1 MFHLLYHFFGIIWG
15 VKFFLHTVLAFLAAT
30 AALGA
35 TAPEKR
41 VTTPAKSAAT
51 PAKPAETPKKQ
62 LIPASEWKMIRQ
74 IAVNYDLS
82 NEATWLLAA
91 IRRHENGRPGLEFGV
106 GGPMDSGHKAHRYRD
121 GVKSFY
127 VQGYWAAGTIRKH
140 YTGDLT
146 AFGRRYNPPHAAKWT
161 TAVTSLIKRLKAENN
176 SKLPGEKP
184 AKKVISLP

>member
-1 MFHLLYHFFGIIWG
+1 MFQPIIPLFGIIGG
-15 VKFFLHTVLAFLAAT
+15 VKFFLYVVFALFAAV

-35 TAPEKR
+35 DIPKM
-41 VTTPAKSAAT
+41 PAQA
-51 PAKPAETPKKQ
+51 PKKP

-74 IAVNYDLS
+74 IAVNYDLDD
-82 NEATWLLAA
+82 EATWLLAA

-127 VQGYWAAGTIRKH
+127 VQGCWAAGTVRKH
-140 YTGDLT
+140 YKGDIV
-146 AFGRRYNPPHAAKWT
+146 AFGKRYNPPHAAKWS
-161 TAVTSLIKRLKAENN
+161 ASVTSLIRRLKAENN
-176 SKLPGEKP
+176 SVLPGVKP